1 MIQREYNVFIKER
14 LFKVRT
20 VIKREGRNAC
30 TVRKERTCAGVP
42 VNNITLTGTQ
52 YTG

>member
-1 MIQREYNVFIKER
+1 MIQREYNVFIKEG
-14 LFKVRT
+14 LKVRT